1 MHGSE
6 WEVLS
11 TLREW
16 QAQGHAAA
24 LATVVRTYGSS
35 PRPAGSLVAI
45 RGDGAV
51 VGSVSGGCI
60 EQDLIERV
68 RTAIPALPQRLV
80 YGGAPEENQRWRM
93 PCGGQMELVLEPAP
107 GAAILDQL
115 LAALQARQPIAR
127 RLDLTSGA
135 SSLFTPGAVSPF
147 TPGTASQ
154 IRPGAI
160 TRLVCDAQ
168 QLITPHGPQLR
179 LLIIGAVHT
188 ARYLAGMA
196 AALDYSVLVCD
207 PREEYRATWN
217 VPGSELLSGMPD
229 DVITA
234 SRPDAYTAI
243 VALTHDP
250 KLDDMALMEALR
262 SPAFYVG
269 ALGSQRNNARRRE
282 RLALLDLAADDIARL
297 RGPVGVPIGSHTPP
311 EIAVAILADLIAV
324 RNGIEL
330 IAVRQAA
337 QHPQYATA

>member
-1 MHGSE
+1 MHGTE
-6 WEVLS
+6 WEVFS

-16 QAQGHAAA
+16 QAQGHTAA

-45 RGDGAV
+45 RADGAV
-51 VGSVSGGCI
+51 IGSVSGGCI

-68 RTAIPALPQRLV
+68 RTARPALPQRLI
-80 YGGAPEENQRWRM
+80 YGGAPEENRRWSM
-93 PCGGQMELVLEPAP
+93 PCGGQMELVLESAP
-107 GAAILDQL
+107 SAAILDQL
-115 LAALQARQPIAR
+115 LAALHARQPFAR

-135 SSLFTPGAVSPF
+135 SGLFTPAA
-147 TPGTASQ
+147 T
-154 IRPGAI
+154 
-160 TRLVCDAQ
+160 TRLICDEQ

-188 ARYLAGMA
+188 ARYLADMA
-196 AALDYSVLVCD
+196 ATLDYTVLVCD
-207 PREEYRATWN
+207 PREEYRATWD
-217 VPGSELLSGMPD
+217 VPGSELLTGMPD
-229 DVITA
+229 DVVTA
-234 SRPDAYTAI
+234 TQPDAYTAI

-250 KLDDMALMEALR
+250 KLDDMALIEALR

-282 RLALLDLAADDIARL
+282 RLALLDLVADDIARL

-330 IAVRQAA
+330 IAARQAA
-337 QHPQYATA
+337 QPQQYATA

>member
-1 MHGSE
+1 MHGPE
-6 WEVLS
+6 WEVFS
-11 TLREW
+11 TLRAW

-45 RGDGAV
+45 RADGAV
-51 VGSVSGGCI
+51 IGSVSGGCI

-68 RTAIPALPQRLV
+68 RTARPALPQRLV
-80 YGGAPEENQRWRM
+80 YGGAPEESRRWNM
-93 PCGGQMELVLEPAP
+93 PCGGQMELVLESAP
-107 GAAILDQL
+107 SAAILDQL
-115 LAALQARQPIAR
+115 LAALHARQPISR

-135 SSLFTPGAVSPF
+135 SSLL
-147 TPGTASQ
+147 TPGTASPF
-154 IRPGAI
+154 RPGVT
-160 TRLVCDAQ
+160 TRLICDEQ

-179 LLIIGAVHT
+179 LLIIGAVQT
-188 ARYLAGMA
+188 ARYLADMA
-196 AALDYSVLVCD
+196 ATLDYSVLVCD

-217 VPGSELLSGMPD
+217 VPGSKLLTGMPD
-229 DVITA
+229 DVVTA
-234 SRPDAYTAI
+234 AQPDAYTAI

-250 KLDDMALMEALR
+250 KLDDMALIEALR

-330 IAVRQAA
+330 ITARQAA
-337 QHPQYATA
+337 QPQQYATA

>member
-1 MHGSE
+1 MHGTE

-11 TLREW
+11 TLRAW

-35 PRPAGSLVAI
+35 PRPPGSLAAI

-51 VGSVSGGCI
+51 IGSVSGGCI

-80 YGGAPEENQRWRM
+80 YGGAPEKSRRWRM
-93 PCGGQMELVLEPAP
+93 PCGGQMELVLEAAP
-107 GAAILDQL
+107 GAALLDQL
-115 LAALQARQPIAR
+115 LAALQARQSIAR

-135 SSLFTPGAVSPF
+135 SSLFTPGA
-147 TPGTASQ
+147 T
-154 IRPGAI
+154 
-160 TRLVCDAQ
+160 TRLVCDAHH
-168 QLITPHGPQLR
+168 LITPHGPQLR

-188 ARYLAGMA
+188 ARYLADMA

-217 VPGSELLSGMPD
+217 VPGSELLIGMPD
-229 DVITA
+229 DAVA
-234 SRPDAYTAI
+234 AAQPDAYTAI

-297 RGPVGVPIGSHTPP
+297 RGPVGLPIGSHTPP

-337 QHPQYATA
+337 HPQQYATA

>member
-1 MHGSE
+1 MHGTE
-6 WEVLS
+6 WDVLS

-35 PRPAGSLVAI
+35 PRPAGSLAAI

-68 RTAIPALPQRLV
+68 RTAIPALPHRLV
-80 YGGAPEENQRWRM
+80 YGGAPEDNLRWRM
-93 PCGGQMELVLEPAP
+93 PCGGQMELVLESAPA
-107 GAAILDQL
+107 AAILDQL
-115 LAALQARQPIAR
+115 LVALHARQPIAR
-127 RLDLTSGA
+127 RLDLASGA
-135 SSLFTPGAVSPF
+135 SSLFTPGA
-147 TPGTASQ
+147 T
-154 IRPGAI
+154 
-160 TRLVCDAQ
+160 TRLACDAQ
-168 QLITPHGPQLR
+168 TLIAPHGPQLR

-188 ARYLAGMA
+188 ARYLAEMA
-196 AALDYSVLVCD
+196 AALDYAVLVCD

-217 VPGSELLSGMPD
+217 VPGSELLRGMPD

-337 QHPQYATA
+337 QQQQYATA

>member
-1 MHGSE
+1 MHGTA
-6 WEVLS
+6 WDVLS

-45 RGDGAV
+45 RADGAV
-51 VGSVSGGCI
+51 IGSVSGGCI

-68 RTAIPALPQRLV
+68 RTARPVLPKRLV
-80 YGGAPEENQRWRM
+80 YGGAPEANRRWSM
-93 PCGGQMELVLEPAP
+93 PCGGQMELVLESSPS
-107 GAAILDQL
+107 AAILDQL
-115 LAALQARQPIAR
+115 LAALHARQLCAR

-135 SSLFTPGAVSPF
+135 SSLFTPGA
-147 TPGTASQ
+147 T
-154 IRPGAI
+154 
-160 TRLVCDAQ
+160 TRLVCDEQ
-168 QLITPHGPQLR
+168 QLITPHSPQLR

-188 ARYLAGMA
+188 AHYLADMA
-196 AALDYSVLVCD
+196 AALDYAVLVCD

-229 DVITA
+229 DVVTA
-234 SRPDAYTAI
+234 AQPDASTAI

-250 KLDDMALMEALR
+250 KLDDMALIEALR

-269 ALGSQRNNARRRE
+269 ALGSQRNNASRRE

-297 RGPVGVPIGSHTPP
+297 RGPVGLPIGSHTPP

-330 IAVRQAA
+330 IAIRQAA
-337 QHPQYATA
+337 HPPQYATA

>member
-1 MHGSE
+1 MPGTE

-11 TLREW
+11 TLRAW

-24 LATVVRTYGSS
+24 LATVVHTYGSS
-35 PRPAGSLVAI
+35 PRPAGSLAAI
-45 RGDGAV
+45 RADGAV
-51 VGSVSGGCI
+51 IGSVSGGCI

-68 RTAIPALPQRLV
+68 RAAIPALPQRLY
-80 YGGAPEENQRWRM
+80 YGGAPEENRRWSL

-107 GAAILDQL
+107 GAALLEQL
-115 LAALQARQPIAR
+115 LAALQARQPCAR

-135 SSLFTPGAVSPF
+135 SSLFMPSAT
-147 TPGTASQ
+147 
-154 IRPGAI
+154 

-168 QLITPHGPQLR
+168 QLISPHSPQLR

-188 ARYLAGMA
+188 ARYLAEMA

-217 VPGSELLSGMPD
+217 VQGSELLGGMPD

-234 SRPDAYTAI
+234 AQPDACTAI

-250 KLDDMALMEALR
+250 RLDDMALMEALR

-282 RLALLDLAADDIARL
+282 RLALLDLTAADIARL

-330 IAVRQAA
+330 VAVRLAEHQ
-337 QHPQYATA
+337 QEYATA

>member
-1 MHGSE
+1 MHGTE
-6 WEVLS
+6 WEVFS
-11 TLREW
+11 TLRAW

-45 RGDGAV
+45 RADGAV
-51 VGSVSGGCI
+51 IGSVSGGCI

-68 RTAIPALPQRLV
+68 RTARPALPQRLV
-80 YGGAPEENQRWRM
+80 YGGAPEENRRWSM
-93 PCGGQMELVLEPAP
+93 PCGGQMELVLESAP
-107 GAAILDQL
+107 SAAILDQL
-115 LAALQARQPIAR
+115 LAALHARQPISR

-135 SSLFTPGAVSPF
+135 SSLFTPG
-147 TPGTASQ
+147 TA
-154 IRPGAI
+154 
-160 TRLVCDAQ
+160 TRLICDEQ

-179 LLIIGAVHT
+179 LLIIGAVQT
-188 ARYLAGMA
+188 ARYLADMA
-196 AALDYSVLVCD
+196 ATLDYSVLVCD

-217 VPGSELLSGMPD
+217 VPGSELLTGMPD
-229 DVITA
+229 DVVTA
-234 SRPDAYTAI
+234 AQPDAYTAI

-250 KLDDMALMEALR
+250 KLDDMALIEALR

-282 RLALLDLAADDIARL
+282 RLALLDLAADHIARL

-330 IAVRQAA
+330 IAARQAA
-337 QHPQYATA
+337 QPQQYATA

>member
-1 MHGSE
+1 MHGTE

-11 TLREW
+11 TVRVW

-45 RGDGAV
+45 RADGAV

-68 RTAIPALPQRLV
+68 RTARPALPQRLV
-80 YGGAPEENQRWRM
+80 YGGVPEENRRWRM
-93 PCGGQMELVLEPAP
+93 PCGGQIELVLESAP
-107 GAAILDQL
+107 GVAILDQL
-115 LAALQARQPIAR
+115 LAALRARQPIAR
-127 RLDLTSGA
+127 RLDLASGA
-135 SSLFTPGAVSPF
+135 SSLFAPGTVSPF
-147 TPGTASQ
+147 ATSAF
-154 IRPGAI
+154 

-168 QLITPHGPQLR
+168 QLITPYGPQLR

-196 AALDYSVLVCD
+196 AALDYTVLVCD

-217 VPGSELLSGMPD
+217 VPGSDLVSGMPD
-229 DVITA
+229 DAVTA
-234 SRPDAYTAI
+234 ARPDAGTAV

-282 RLALLDLAADDIARL
+282 RLALLDLAAEEIARL

-330 IAVRQAA
+330 RAA
-337 QHPQYATA
+337 TNAARPRRYATA

>member
-1 MHGSE
+1 MHGTE
-6 WEVLS
+6 WDVLS

-45 RGDGAV
+45 RADGAV
-51 VGSVSGGCI
+51 IGSVSGGCI

-68 RTAIPALPQRLV
+68 RMAIPALPQRLV
-80 YGGAPEENQRWRM
+80 YGGAPEDNLRWRM
-93 PCGGQMELVLEPAP
+93 PCGGQMELVLEAAPA
-107 GAAILDQL
+107 AALLDQL
-115 LAALQARQPIAR
+115 LAALHARQPVAR
-127 RLDLTSGA
+127 RLDLASGA
-135 SSLFTPGAVSPF
+135 SSLFTPGA
-147 TPGTASQ
+147 T
-154 IRPGAI
+154 

-168 QLITPHGPQLR
+168 TLITPHGPQLR

-188 ARYLAGMA
+188 ARYLAEMA
-196 AALDYSVLVCD
+196 AALDYTVLVCD

-217 VPGSELLSGMPD
+217 LPGSELLSGMPD

-234 SRPDAYTAI
+234 AQPDAYTAI

-297 RGPVGVPIGSHTPP
+297 RGPVGVPIGSHTPA

-337 QHPQYATA
+337 QHPQYATT

>member
-1 MHGSE
+1 MHGTE
-6 WEVLS
+6 WDVLS
-11 TLREW
+11 TLRAW

-45 RGDGAV
+45 RADGAV

-80 YGGAPEENQRWRM
+80 YGGAPEENQRWSM
-93 PCGGQMELVLEPAP
+93 PCGGQMEVVLESAP
-107 GAAILDQL
+107 SAALLDQL
-115 LAALQARQPIAR
+115 LAALHTRQPIAR
-127 RLDLTSGA
+127 RLDLTSGV
-135 SSLFTPGAVSPF
+135 SSLFTPGSASPFTSSAASPF
-147 TPGTASQ
+147 TPNATQ
-154 IRPGAI
+154 
-160 TRLVCDAQ
+160 RLVCDAHH
-168 QLITPHGPQLR
+168 LITPHGPQLR

-188 ARYLAGMA
+188 ARYLADMA
-196 AALDYSVLVCD
+196 TALDYSVLVCD

-229 DVITA
+229 DVIA
-234 SRPDAYTAI
+234 AAQPDAYTAI

-337 QHPQYATA
+337 QQQQYATA

>member
-1 MHGSE
+1 MHGPE
-6 WEVLS
+6 WEVFS
-11 TLREW
+11 TLRAW

-45 RGDGAV
+45 RADGAV
-51 VGSVSGGCI
+51 IGSVSGGCI

-68 RTAIPALPQRLV
+68 RTARPALPQRLV
-80 YGGAPEENQRWRM
+80 YGGAPEESRRWNM
-93 PCGGQMELVLEPAP
+93 PCGGQMELVLESAP
-107 GAAILDQL
+107 SAAILDQL
-115 LAALQARQPIAR
+115 LAALHARQPISR

-135 SSLFTPGAVSPF
+135 SSLL
-147 TPGTASQ
+147 TPGTASPF
-154 IRPGAI
+154 RPGVT
-160 TRLVCDAQ
+160 TRLICDEQ
-168 QLITPHGPQLR
+168 QLVTPHGPQLR
-179 LLIIGAVHT
+179 LLIIGAVQT
-188 ARYLAGMA
+188 ARYLADMA
-196 AALDYSVLVCD
+196 ATLDYSVLVCD
-207 PREEYRATWN
+207 PREEYRATWD
-217 VPGSELLSGMPD
+217 VPGSELLTGMPD
-229 DVITA
+229 DVVTA
-234 SRPDAYTAI
+234 AQPDAYTAI

-250 KLDDMALMEALR
+250 KLDDMALIEALR

-330 IAVRQAA
+330 ITARQAA
-337 QHPQYATA
+337 QPQQYATA